1 MIIDLTLGTASIRK
15 LKLENPIS
23 INARPACVRNNTN
36 RGGCEVVEY
45 DAQSASRGLS
55 EARVAKADLLKQ
67 VSVVTKYRGGIPR
80 IRKRRDG
87 VSLRIAVVRPMN
99 YLGVRWTDGVS
110 DEENRMRE
118 LLGDVWGK
126 PFDRSDGPS
135 I

>member
-1 MIIDLTLGTASIRK
+1 MA
-15 LKLENPIS
+15 EP
-23 INARPACVRNNTN
+23 
-36 RGGCEVVEY
+36 
-45 DAQSASRGLS
+45 
-55 EARVAKADLLKQ
+55 DLLEQ
-67 VSVVTKYRGGIPR
+67 VSIATEHCGGIPR

-87 VSLRIAVVRPMN
+87 VGLGIAVVRPMN